1 MPDIEI
7 RSFYDLEDLS
17 EDEIKSLG
25 LQPLLGL
32 LEEAESEQKELNN
45 KYMNG
50 DRDEYPPDWYDYY
63 VYPIDCIVNNIKDAI
78 NEIYKEEES
87 ASEEY

>member
-25 LQPLLGL
+25 LQPLFGL
-32 LEEAESEQKELNN
+32 LEEAKSEQK
-45 KYMNG
+45 
-50 DRDEYPPDWYDYY
+50 
-63 VYPIDCIVNNIKDAI
+63 
-78 NEIYKEEES
+78 
-87 ASEEY
+87 

>member
-17 EDEIKSLG
+17 SSEIKSLG
-25 LQPLLGL
+25 LQPLLSL
-32 LEEAESEQKELNN
+32 LEEAESEQKELSL
-45 KYMNG
+45 KYLNG
-50 DRDEYPPDWYDYY
+50 DRDEYPPSWYDNY
-63 VYPIDCIVNNIKDAI
+63 VHPINCIVNDIKDVI
-78 NEIYKEEES
+78 DEIRNDEES

>member
-17 EDEIKSLG
+17 ESELKSLG
-25 LQPLLGL
+25 LNRLKELLD
-32 LEEAESEQKELNN
+32 EASKEQKELNYQ
-45 KYMNG
+45 YMNG
-50 DRDEYPPDWYDYY
+50 DRDVYPPDWYDYY
-63 VYPIDCIVNNIKDAI
+63 VFPIDCIIINICDIIK
-78 NEIYKEEES
+78 EIENDEES

>member
-25 LQPLLGL
+25 LQPLFGL
-32 LEEAESEQKELNN
+32 LEEAKSEQKELNN
-45 KYMNG
+45 QYING
-50 DRDEYPPDWYDYY
+50 DRDMYPPDWYDYY
-63 VYPIDCIVNNIKDAI
+63 VFPIDCII
-78 NEIYKEEES
+78 NKIEDVIENLNKEEEF